1 MKKKIFGFVLL
12 GAFTMFALSAITSC
26 KKYDDDVDNLQS
38 QISANQ
44 LAFEQAKSALESTV
58 TGLQSQL
65 EAARS
70 DVSKNAAL
78 IAGLEARLATAEA
91 ALSSLKD
98 IPETLAALG
107 VKVDGVKTTVDG
119 LSSTV
124 TTEVNERKAA
134 DIAIQTQIDALTRL
148 AKAEGYQGSSDID
161 ALVAML
167 KQIDVNKGDID
178 TLKKDLQK
186 ASDTVA
192 QFDGRINTLEDLL
205 GSSVRSLV
213 FVPEYYYYG
222 IEAAE
227 LKAMNY
233 KHYTMKDVDA
243 DKDGEFNL
251 TTITGEKVACNP
263 STDATHLRYKSA
275 SDFNVM
281 NFAAEYH
288 VNPSSA
294 KFDGATY
301 KLLTGDKAYT
311 RSSELAKA
319 GLYIV
324 NKDADGKNVSP
335 FKNDQNNLEVNLGV
349 RNHNAVKQIA
359 ASGNSEVTVF
369 ATEVTLP
376 TADKKGTYTVTSDY
390 AAVRLVQLNGGYRLS
405 NVCKAVGHENL
416 EAAPAERKTMTG
428 VLNNNACGTCTV
440 PNPDAGL
447 HMFSTFEE
455 CAYPEGTHQ
464 EPTDPKNDAQAYV
477 MWNEELDL
485 LRLVETHYVDGDK
498 PVSIADMNSN
508 ALSYKFEIVG
518 SFYGN
523 NKTSEGAHAIIKDGH
538 IFRPQ
543 MPTADGKQDKNIG
556 TQAVTT
562 AGRQP
567 VVRVQLVYKKYNPE
581 TEQKTEQVVDYGYIR
596 IKIVEQP
603 VQPKADQFI
612 EFTGAPYSYTIDH
625 GCPEHAPAY
634 KDYSWANTW
643 DDVEYRLYHDMLNI
657 SKETFDAHYEVVMA
671 KAVSQKFGQ
680 LDDLAQYEK
689 NSDGKFVLVPDDK
702 VIGGFQEGFDPGQA
716 TTRTL
721 IWDINGENDLK
732 PVYKNVGTY
741 TLARAIKYQS
751 NDERNYPSVYALVSF
766 QITIKDGGKASG
778 AFNLDPSKI
787 ANYWFKHNSDKEA
800 GKDEA
805 RINVYSPEDGK
816 STIATPF
823 ESVLTSQFV
832 NNKIDAESMLTV
844 TDPTIKKDFDKSK
857 LSYDL
862 VFDASNVN
870 KEFKGQTGE
879 TYVLS
884 VDANGK
890 ELKANI
896 KNQSEKQI
904 VAKLEIADPAMP
916 VSVNNIKLAY
926 QHSEYAEDL
935 LNVQKYNKMTDDMI
949 LAVIAIKVQ
958 NECTMEL
965 PVTGN
970 TFNER
975 FVRPINVENDSTEI
989 TDAKDA
995 QQVVNLK
1002 DLVKLSDWRGYWFAD
1017 HVAPIDYW
1025 TYYNVK
1031 SITVRGASAGS
1042 SINGLITTDMDGGNI
1057 NTTILSTK
1065 SDLVEFKYN
1074 PVTPATPSATA
1085 HYGTIV
1091 YTNNGNNVQTFK
1103 VKIPVRVTYEWG
1115 HIDAYVTIKVNGTQ
1129 GAK

>member
-167 KQIDVNKGDID
+167 KQIDVNKGDIE

-213 FVPEYYYYG
+213 FVPDFYYYG
-222 IEAAE
+222 IEATE
-227 LKAMNY
+227 LKTMNY
-233 KHYTMKDVDA
+233 EHYAMMPVDA

-251 TTITGEKVACNP
+251 TTITGKKVACNP
-263 STDATHLRYKSA
+263 STDKTHLRYNTTKA
-275 SDFNVM
+275 FNVL
-281 NFAAEYH
+281 NFTATYH
-288 VNPSSA
+288 VNPASA
-294 KFDGATY
+294 KFEDASF
-301 KLLTGDKAYT
+301 KLLSDDKQYT
-311 RSSELAKA
+311 RSASA

-324 NKDADGKNVSP
+324 GTPAKDAQGDLVV
-335 FKNDQNNLEVNLGV
+335 DLGV
-349 RNHNAVKQIA
+349 QNPDVVKNIA
-359 ASGNSEVTVF
+359 ADSYVTVF

-376 TADKKGTYTVTSDY
+376 TADKKDTYTVTSDY
-390 AAVRLVQLNGGYRLS
+390 AAVRAVQVDGGYRLS

-416 EAAPAERKTMTG
+416 DATAAERVTMTG
-428 VLNNNACGTCTV
+428 VLNENACGSCTY

-455 CAYPEGTHQ
+455 CAYPEGKNIQ
-464 EPTDPKNDAQAYV
+464 PTIDAQAYV
-477 MWNEELDL
+477 MYNETLNL
-485 LRLVETHYVDGDK
+485 LRLVETHYAATDE
-498 PVSIADMNSN
+498 PVKVKDMAANN
-508 ALSYKFEIVG
+508 LSYKFEIVG
-518 SFYGN
+518 SIYGT
-523 NKTSEGAHAIIKDGH
+523 NKTSEGAHALIVDDN

-543 MPTADGKQDKNIG
+543 MPTADGKQNKSVG
-556 TQAVTT
+556 EQAPSTV
-562 AGRQP
+562 GRQP
-567 VVRVQLVYKKYNPE
+567 VVRVQLID
-581 TEQKTEQVVDYGYIR
+581 TQKNQVLDYGYIR
-596 IKIVEQP
+596 IKIVDKP
-603 VQPKADQFI
+603 VQPKADEFI
-612 EFTGAPYSYTIDH
+612 DFTGNSYSYTINH
-625 GCPEHAPAY
+625 GCTEPAY
-634 KDYSWANTW
+634 ADYEWANTW
-643 DDVEYRLYHDMLNI
+643 DEVEYRLYHEKLNI
-657 SKETFDAHYEVVMA
+657 SKEAFDAHYHAVKASETTQKVV
-671 KAVSQKFGQ
+671 SGN
-680 LDDLAQYEK
+680 DLAQYIKDE
-689 NSDGKFVLVPDDK
+689 NDKFVLAQDK
-702 VIGGFQEGFDPGQA
+702 DKMGSLEEDPNFGSA
-716 TTRTL
+716 ETHTL
-721 IWDINGENDLK
+721 SWIIKGTEIKDA
-732 PVYKNVGTY
+732 YKNKVGTY
-741 TLARAIKYQS
+741 TLARAMKYQS
-751 NDERNYPSVYALVSF
+751 DDEHNYPSVYVLVSF
-766 QITIKDGGKASG
+766 QIAIKDGGKASG
-778 AFNLDPSKI
+778 AFNLDPSKL
-787 ANYWFKHNSDKEA
+787 ANYWFKHNSDKET

-805 RINVYSPEDGK
+805 RINVPSPEDGK

-823 ESVLTSQFV
+823 ESVLASQFV
-832 NNKIDAESMLTV
+832 GNKIDAESMLTV
-844 TDPTIKKDFDKSK
+844 TDPTSDKAFAKSK
-857 LSYDL
+857 LTYDL
-862 VFDASNVN
+862 VFDASNVGR
-870 KEFKGQTGE
+870 EFKGQTG
-879 TYVLS
+879 TIYVLS

-890 ELKANI
+890 ELYADI
-896 KNQSEKQI
+896 KNVNDVKQI
-904 VAKLEIADPAMP
+904 VAKLEIADPAMA

-935 LNVQKYNKMTDDMI
+935 LNVQKYNEMTDDML
-949 LAVIAIKVQ
+949 LAVIAIKVK
-958 NECTMEL
+958 NECAMEL

-975 FVRPINVENDSTEI
+975 FVRPINVENGSAEI

-1002 DLVKLSDWRGYWFAD
+1002 DLVILSDWRGYMFAD
-1017 HVAPIDYW
+1017 HVNYW
-1025 TYYNVK
+1025 AYYNIK
-1031 SITVRGASAGS
+1031 TITVRGASAGS
-1042 SINGLITTDMDGGNI
+1042 SINGLITTDMDGG
-1057 NTTILSTK
+1057 TLGSTILSTK

-1091 YTNNGNNVQTFK
+1091 YTNNGNNVQTFN
-1103 VKIPVRVTYEWG
+1103 VQIPVRVTYEWG
-1115 HIDAYVTIKVNGTQ
+1115 HIDTYVTIKVNGTQ